1 MLACRKLATAI
12 FALIVAGLIWL
23 PMPKAMAET
32 LADIDAEIQGNR
44 SIQIHRSGLDAY
56 NIYDGVTNSR
66 LDRKI
71 DILRTTSVSSRFY
84 QRWDTDL
91 NQYVPVYDNF
101 YSFTGLAGVT
111 DTKLELVTTAATQRL
126 YRRGA
131 GATSEISRGYFGAW
145 WGDRYR
151 GIQASRDEQAILA
164 AWGSDLQRI
173 YVIDVP
179 AGYTLVGGIASPMEK
194 DGEYR
199 AGGAYQYYYSGNLAT
214 MRGWLVYALYAPDY
228 LKSYAG
234 AVTSAQSAGR
244 GIALD
249 LSRHLN
255 QTRYSANLIGWQEQN
270 VSAGSFW
277 LSGFGGNLDAAESD
291 GSSVHSRTAGGSLGW
306 QRMTGGQAPGT
317 NLKSYFGVMVGQSQ
331 NNQKYGIS
339 EYGSGNV
346 ENKTTTT
353 VGGIYGLVVNRPESS
368 RAWYGQWSLLHGGV
382 NFRNVVPGEI
392 AGAGLTQNYNGTV
405 TMLTLENGVSFRQ
418 KNGWQLEPQLQ
429 LSFTHVHQGDF
440 RDNLGASV
448 SLKKGNSLWG
458 RLGLEA
464 RRTVGKTPDQTS
476 CYWAR
481 ASYSREFLARNEV
494 DVAGDLARSEMK
506 KGAISIALGTNLR
519 LGRNFSLQ
527 AEAVQLFGG
536 EKGIQANL
544 AVNYVW

>member
-1 MLACRKLATAI
+1 MTADY
-12 FALIVAGLIWL
+12 
-23 PMPKAMAET
+23 K
-32 LADIDAEIQGNR
+32 
-44 SIQIHRSGLDAY
+44 
-56 NIYDGVTNSR
+56 
-66 LDRKI
+66 
-71 DILRTTSVSSRFY
+71 
-84 QRWDTDL
+84 
-91 NQYVPVYDNF
+91 NF

-111 DTKLELVTTAATQRL
+111 DTKLDLVTTAATQRL

-131 GATSEISRGYFGAW
+131 GATSEIGRGYFGAW
-145 WGDRYR
+145 WGDQYR

-179 AGYTLVGGIASPMEK
+179 AGVTLVGGIASPMEK
-194 DGEYR
+194 NGEYR

-234 AVTSAQSAGR
+234 AVTSAQKAGR

-255 QTRYSANLIGWQEQN
+255 QTRYSAGLVGGQEQN

-306 QRMTGGQAPGT
+306 QRMTGGQAPGA
-317 NLKSYFGVMVGQSQ
+317 NLKSYFGVMLGQSQ
-331 NNQKYGIS
+331 NNQKYAIS
-339 EYGSGNV
+339 EYGGGNV
-346 ENKTTTT
+346 ENRTTTT

-382 NFRNVVPGEI
+382 NFHNIVPGEI

-405 TMLTLENGVSFRQ
+405 TMLTLENGVSFKQ
-418 KNGWQLEPQLQ
+418 TNGWQLEPQLQ
-429 LSFTHVHQGDF
+429 LSYTQVQQGDF
-440 RDNLGASV
+440 RDNLGARV
-448 SLKKGNSLWG
+448 SLRRGNSLWG

-464 RRTVGKTPDQTS
+464 RRSMGKTPDQIY

-481 ASYSREFLARNEV
+481 VSYSREFLARNEV

-506 KGAISIALGTNLR
+506 QDAFSIALGTNLR

-536 EKGIQANL
+536 EKGIQANFAL
-544 AVNYVW
+544 NYVW

>member
-1 MLACRKLATAI
+1 MLACRKLAMAI

-44 SIQIHRSGLDAY
+44 SIQTHRSGLDAY

-66 LDRKI
+66 LDRKWT
-71 DILRTTSVSSRFY
+71 ILQAAGVSSYFLTANY
-84 QRWDTDL
+84 K
-91 NQYVPVYDNF
+91 NF

-145 WGDRYR
+145 WGDKYQ
-151 GIQASRDEQAILA
+151 GIQSSRDELAILA
-164 AWGSDLQRI
+164 AWDTTDLQRAQSLQRI

-199 AGGAYQYYYSGNLAT
+199 AGGAYQYYYSGNLTT

-234 AVTSAQSAGR
+234 AVTSTKRAGR

-255 QTRYSANLIGWQEQN
+255 QTRYSAGLVGRQDQN
-270 VSAGSFW
+270 GSAGSFW
-277 LSGFGGNLDAAESD
+277 LSGFGENLDAAESD
-291 GSSVHSRTAGGSLGW
+291 GSSVRSRTAGGSLGW
-306 QRMTGGQAPGT
+306 QRMTGGQAPGS

-368 RAWYGQWSLLHGGV
+368 RAWYGHWSLLHGGV

-392 AGAGLTQNYNGTV
+392 AGAGLTQNYKGTV

-418 KNGWQLEPQLQ
+418 TKGWQLEPQLQ
-429 LSFTHVHQGDF
+429 LSYTHVHQGDF
-440 RDNLGASV
+440 RDNLGALV
-448 SLKKGNSLWG
+448 SLRRGNSLWG

-464 RRTVGKTPDQTS
+464 RRTMGKMPDQTS

-481 ASYSREFLARNEV
+481 AGYSREFLARNEV
-494 DVAGDLARSEMK
+494 DVAGDLARSETRQ
-506 KGAISIALGTNLR
+506 GAFSIALGTNLR
-519 LGRNFSLQ
+519 LGQNFSLQ
-527 AEAVQLFGG
+527 AEALQLFGS

>member
-1 MLACRKLATAI
+1 MLACRKLATSI

-23 PMPKAMAET
+23 PTPKAMAET

-44 SIQIHRSGLDAY
+44 SIQTHRSGLDAY

-66 LDRKI
+66 LDRKWT
-71 DILRTTSVSSRFY
+71 ILNAAGVSSYFLTADY
-84 QRWDTDL
+84 K
-91 NQYVPVYDNF
+91 NF
-101 YSFTGLAGVT
+101 YSFTSTAGVT
-111 DTKLELVTTAATQRL
+111 DTKLDIVTTAATQRL

-131 GATSEISRGYFGAW
+131 GATSEIRRGYFGAW
-145 WGDRYR
+145 WGDQYR

-234 AVTSAQSAGR
+234 AVTSAQRAGR
-244 GIALD
+244 DIALD

-255 QTRYSANLIGWQEQN
+255 QTRYSARLMDRQEQN
-270 VSAGSFW
+270 GSAGSFW

-291 GSSVHSRTAGGSLGW
+291 GGSVHSRTAGGSLGW
-306 QRMTGGQAPGT
+306 QRMTGGNAPGT
-317 NLKSYFGVMVGQSQ
+317 NLKSYFGAMLGQSQ

-382 NFRNVVPGEI
+382 NFHNVVPGEI

-405 TMLTLENGVSFRQ
+405 TLLTFENGVVFRQ
-418 KNGWQLEPQLQ
+418 TKGWQLEPQLQ
-429 LSFTHVHQGDF
+429 LSYTHVHQGDF
-440 RDNLGASV
+440 RDNLGALV
-448 SLKKGNSLWG
+448 SLRRGNSLWG

-464 RRTVGKTPDQTS
+464 RRTMGKTPDQTS

-494 DVAGDLARSEMK
+494 DIAGDLARSEPRQD
-506 KGAISIALGTNLR
+506 AFSVALGTNLR

-527 AEAVQLFGG
+527 AEAVQLFGS

-544 AVNYVW
+544 AVNFAW